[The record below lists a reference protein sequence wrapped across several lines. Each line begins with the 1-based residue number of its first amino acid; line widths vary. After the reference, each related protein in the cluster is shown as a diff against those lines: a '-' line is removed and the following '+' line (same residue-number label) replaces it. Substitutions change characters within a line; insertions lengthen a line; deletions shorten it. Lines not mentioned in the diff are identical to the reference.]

1 MLQYEIAGLK
11 LGIVH
16 NKSNKFKRL
25 RLFESS
31 FSDRPDI
38 EIKFQSSGSFAAPKY
53 SALENDG
60 ISWYVEHTGD
70 MTVTYVFLK
79 ETGRTEF
86 VIEARSDWSDI
97 TILYLERSSKVE
109 KAFCY
114 FLGNYILSN
123 SIIYHRGFV
132 LHASSISYSGKG
144 ITFTAPSG
152 TGKSTH
158 TAMWKKYY
166 NAVILN
172 DDCPIIKLEN
182 SSILVYGTPWS
193 GNKNKAAQS
202 SSPLSM
208 IVFLEQADRNSIR
221 GLTKEEAIP
230 LLLPRIFLP
239 YQNPMLIDTV
249 LKSIEKIV
257 DVVPKYL
264 LKCKPNREATELVHK
279 CLM

>member
-11 LGIVH
+11 LGIIH
-16 NKSNKFKRL
+16 NDGNKFKRL
-25 RLFESS
+25 RIFETH
-31 FSDRPDI
+31 FNEKPDI
-38 EIKFQSSGSFAAPKY
+38 EIKFRFSGSFAAPKY
-53 SALENDG
+53 TAVENSG
-60 ISWYVEHTGD
+60 VTWYAEHTDD

-79 ETGRTEF
+79 ETGKTEF

-97 TILYLERSSKVE
+97 TIFYPERSNFE

-114 FLGNYILSN
+114 FLGNYIISN
-123 SIIYHRGFV
+123 SIIHHGGFV

-144 ITFTAPSG
+144 IAFTAPSG

-182 SSILVYGTPWS
+182 NSVSIYGTPWS
-193 GNKNKAAQS
+193 GAKNKAAPL

-208 IVFLEQADRNSIR
+208 LVFLEQANQNSIR
-221 GLTKEEAIP
+221 ELTKEEAIP

-239 YQNPMLIDTV
+239 YQSPKLMDDV
-249 LKSIEKIV
+249 LKIVERIIEI
-257 DVVPKYL
+257 VPKYL
-264 LKCKPNREATELVHK
+264 LKCRPNREATELVHK
-279 CLM
+279 CVR